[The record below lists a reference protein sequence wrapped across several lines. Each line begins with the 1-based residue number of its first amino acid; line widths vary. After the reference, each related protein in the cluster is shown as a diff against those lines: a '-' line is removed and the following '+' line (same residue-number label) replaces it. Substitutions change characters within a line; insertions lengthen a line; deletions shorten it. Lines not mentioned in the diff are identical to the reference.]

1 MSGLNLRLQAAPS
14 AAPLRKATS
23 VSDLRD
29 AGRQARARGGRQG
42 GPVFRSARA
51 PHRFEQVRNGQLF
64 PCMPAYRAAPYSLA
78 FCSRAGLA
86 AASPSSLAQPYSAP
100 TNGAPI
106 YEQMSCME
114 RMALMPPES

>member
-14 AAPLRKATS
+14 AAPLRGN
-23 VSDLRD
+23 VRFGF
-29 AGRQARARGGRQG
+29 AGRRAARPGTGRTAG
-42 GPVFRSARA
+42 RTGLPVRPRPAQV
-51 PHRFEQVRNGQLF
+51 QVRNGQPF